1 MIRKP
6 IILIMLVL
14 GLAFAPQTAD
24 AASQWEIQQAQEM
37 LNTLGYDA
45 GTADG
50 FMGART
56 RNAIRAFE
64 SDMGLSMTGTV
75 DQVLLDELNREVGGG
90 GGDPAGYAVWLEDL
104 VGEAERTRSADRWLI
119 DELYLVTD
127 DLYALRSGTDFTY
140 QIETLENLT
149 YDAKIGNA
157 AAIWVIDELYVLIDD
172 YYAVQAPVAVWGW
185 PTQVLS
191 TDFRSASNIY

>member
-6 IILIMLVL
+6 IILFMLVL

-24 AASQWEIQQAQEM
+24 AATQWEIQQAQEM

-50 FMGART
+50 YMGART

-75 DQVLLDELNREVGGG
+75 DQFLLDELSREVGGG
-90 GGDPAGYAVWLEDL
+90 GVDPVDYAYGWKTLSVKPNAPGLPIAGSS
-104 VGEAERTRSADRWLI
+104 TS
-119 DELYLVTD
+119 
-127 DLYALRSGTDFTY
+127 S
-140 QIETLENLT
+140 
-149 YDAKIGNA
+149 
-157 AAIWVIDELYVLIDD
+157 IW
-172 YYAVQAPVAVWGW
+172 
-185 PTQVLS
+185 
-191 TDFRSASNIY
+191 

>member
-24 AASQWEIQQAQEM
+24 AATLWEIQQAQEM

-64 SDMGLSMTGTV
+64 SDVGLSLTGTV

-90 GGDPAGYAVWLEDL
+90 TGSDPAYYDVWLEDL
-104 VGEAERTRSADRWLI
+104 VGEAERLKAADRWVI
-119 DELYLVTD
+119 NDLYVFID
-127 DLYALRSGTDFTY
+127 DLYLLSPRDDFSGYILGLEDLAL
-140 QIETLENLT
+140 
-149 YDAKIGNA
+149 
-157 AAIWVIDELYVLIDD
+157 
-172 YYAVQAPVAVWGW
+172 
-185 PTQVLS
+185 
-191 TDFRSASNIY
+191 